1 MKKMVNES
9 LKEEL
14 IDTLM
19 KTIYSD
25 NDPEI
30 QQHNREYLESLSVL
44 ELDEELGYCNL
55 FNIKKVKK

>member
-25 NDPEI
+25 DDPEI
-30 QQHNREYLESLSVL
+30 EKHNREYLESLSISD
-44 ELDEELGYCNL
+44 LDEELGYCNL
-55 FNIKKVKK
+55 FNIKKIKK